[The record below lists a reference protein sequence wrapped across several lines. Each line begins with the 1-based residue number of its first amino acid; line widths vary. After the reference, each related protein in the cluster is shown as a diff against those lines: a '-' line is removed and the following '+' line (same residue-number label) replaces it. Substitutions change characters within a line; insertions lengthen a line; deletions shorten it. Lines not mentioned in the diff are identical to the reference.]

1 MTGTENIIL
10 IGHDMLFYCHI
21 DRFSLILRPM
31 LKITPNLNIPLS
43 ELSFTF
49 SRSSGPG
56 GQHVNKVNSRVT
68 LWFNIQQSPSLSETQ
83 KNTLSQK
90 LTGRI
95 NRHGRLWLVSDRHRA
110 QMANRQDVLLKFC
123 DLLREG
129 LKTKP
134 RRKKTRVTRA
144 AREHRLKLKK
154 NRSRLKIKRRQPGP
168 GD

>member
-1 MTGTENIIL
+1 
-10 IGHDMLFYCHI
+10 
-21 DRFSLILRPM
+21 M

-43 ELSFTF
+43 ELFFTF

-68 LWFNIQQSPSLSETQ
+68 LWFNLWQSPSLSEAQ

-95 NRHGRLWLVSDRHRA
+95 NRHGQLWLVSDRHRM

-123 DLLREG
+123 DLLRDG

-134 RRKKTRVTRA
+134 RRKKTKVTRA
-144 AREHRLKLKK
+144 ARERRMKLKK
-154 NRSRLKIKRRQPGP
+154 NRGRLKIKRRRPGL

>member
-1 MTGTENIIL
+1 
-10 IGHDMLFYCHI
+10 
-21 DRFSLILRPM
+21 M
-31 LKITPNLNIPLS
+31 LKITPDLNIPLS

-68 LWFNIQQSPSLSETQ
+68 LWFNLRQSPSLSETQ
-83 KNTLSQK
+83 KNALNQK

-95 NRHGRLWLVSDRHRA
+95 NRHGQLWLVSGRHRT

-134 RRKKTRVTRA
+134 RRKKTKVTRA
-144 AREHRLKLKK
+144 ARERRLRLKKD
-154 NRSRLKIKRRQPGP
+154 RGRLKIKRRRPGLR
-168 GD
+168 D